1 MTDTT
6 IEKVS
11 SAEGSPKDGGGLR
24 GSTLLKHLGL
34 MLLAFAGIALLLET
48 VSPFRGSQ
56 IGELSYFVPAVAGLT
71 LLTGLNGQIS
81 LGHGALMAVA
91 AYTTAVLLEQ
101 EQPLPF
107 LVVVLIAV
115 VITSL
120 VGAVVGA
127 AAARLHGPYLA
138 GATLALAVGLPGV
151 ALYFEE
157 ELGGEQGLTVSP
169 PRASDN
175 FESFFESVVGNDLS
189 SQKFT
194 AYVGWVLALI
204 VLLLL
209 SNLVVSRYGRIW
221 RAVRDDEVAAEL
233 AGINLGRARVL
244 AFVVSSACAA
254 VGGVMIAIITRLTA
268 PTTFTLVLSI
278 TLLVAIVLGG
288 LGSLVGAIIGSIIV
302 VFLRPFVTERGL
314 DAGLDAAQAA
324 NIAPLIYGVVL
335 ILVMLLAPRGLVGSI
350 RFAYLT
356 RQAQKRMA
364 TASPGN
370 STSGGDST
378 GSGTSGGGMT
388 RSTPGDGPGNST
400 T

>member
-6 IEKVS
+6 TEKVS
-11 SAEGSPKDGGGLR
+11 SAEGSPTRGGGLR
-24 GSTLLKHLGL
+24 GSTLFKHLGL

-48 VSPFRGSQ
+48 LSPFRASQ
-56 IGELSYFVPAVAGLT
+56 IGEMSYFVPAVAGLT

-91 AYTTAVLLEQ
+91 AYTTALLLEQ

-107 LVVVLIAV
+107 AIVILIAV
-115 VITSL
+115 IITSL
-120 VGAVVGA
+120 VGALVGA

-138 GATLALAVGLPGV
+138 GATLALAVGVPGL

-157 ELGGEQGLTVSP
+157 ELGGEQGLTVTP
-169 PRASDN
+169 PRASDA
-175 FESFFESVVGNDLS
+175 FESFYATVIGNDLS
-189 SQKFT
+189 TQKFT
-194 AYVGWVLALI
+194 AYLGWVLTLI

-209 SNLVVSRYGRIW
+209 SNLVVSRYGRTW
-221 RAVRDDEVAAEL
+221 RAVRDDEIAAEL
-233 AGINLGRARVL
+233 TGINLGRARVL

-302 VFLRPFVTERGL
+302 VFLRPFVTNQGL

-324 NIAPLIYGVVL
+324 NIAPLMYGVVL
-335 ILVMLLAPRGLVGSI
+335 ILVMLLAPRGLLGSL

-356 RQAQKRMA
+356 RQAKKRV
-364 TASPGN
+364 ASDN
-370 STSGGDST
+370 T
-378 GSGTSGGGMT
+378 T
-388 RSTPGDGPGNST
+388 RA
-400 T
+400 

>member
-1 MTDTT
+1 MADTTTDTT
-6 IEKVS
+6 EKTL
-11 SAEGSPKDGGGLR
+11 ATEGAPTKGGGLK
-24 GSTLLKHLGL
+24 GSTLARHAGL

-48 VSPFRGSQ
+48 LPPFRGSQ
-56 IGELSYFVPAVAGLT
+56 IGELAYFVPAVAGLT

-91 AYTTAVLLEQ
+91 AYTTAVLLER
-101 EQPLPF
+101 ESPLPF
-107 LVVVLIAV
+107 PIVVIIAV
-115 VITSL
+115 VITTA
-120 VGAVVGA
+120 VGALVGA

-175 FESFFESVVGNDLS
+175 MENFFSNVLGNELS
-189 SQKFT
+189 TQKYT
-194 AYVGWVLALI
+194 AYLGWILTLI

-209 SNLVVSRYGRIW
+209 SNLIVSRYGRVW

-233 AGINLGRARVL
+233 AGINLGRARIL
-244 AFVVSSACAA
+244 AFIVSAACAG
-254 VGGVMIAIITRLTA
+254 VGGVMIAVVTRLTA

-302 VFLRPFVTERGL
+302 VFLRPFVTDRALDLGL
-314 DAGLDAAQAA
+314 NSAQAA
-324 NIAPLIYGVVL
+324 NITPLVYGVVL

-356 RQAQKRMA
+356 RKA
-364 TASPGN
+364 TRQIAAARSASGAA
-370 STSGGDST
+370 
-378 GSGTSGGGMT
+378 
-388 RSTPGDGPGNST
+388 
-400 T
+400 